1 MSLDVQRF
9 DRAITDPAIHQAF
22 NRFDNLVRA
31 DEDPT
36 FPARRLDETAAILS
50 EPPSHIDRSRWL
62 VFDGAAVVG
71 ATQLD
76 RDREDAANLHVGWCE
91 VDVIPEF
98 RRRGIGRRLTER
110 VGVAAAD
117 SGRTVVMAETSSLV
131 PAGEAFAV
139 ALGAEP
145 GLAAETSELRID
157 AIDLPL
163 MEVWIEQGRL
173 KEDRFRLFWVDGPW
187 PEALRP
193 EVLSLTRVM
202 NDAPLGDLDVND
214 QQLTVATLISF
225 EDELRSR
232 RIDRMTAVVE
242 QRATGRLVGFTQV
255 FINPSFP
262 DLLQQGDTGV
272 FPEFRGTGLG
282 KWLKA
287 AMVRRITGER
297 PEIMRI
303 RTENATANAP
313 MLAINHAMGFTLH
326 HTNTVWQI
334 ASQQL
339 ARTWRSD

>member
-1 MSLDVQRF
+1 
-9 DRAITDPAIHQAF
+9 
-22 NRFDNLVRA
+22 
-31 DEDPT
+31 
-36 FPARRLDETAAILS
+36 
-50 EPPSHIDRSRWL
+50 
-62 VFDGAAVVG
+62 
-71 ATQLD
+71 
-76 RDREDAANLHVGWCE
+76 
-91 VDVIPEF
+91 
-98 RRRGIGRRLTER
+98 
-110 VGVAAAD
+110 
-117 SGRTVVMAETSSLV
+117 
-131 PAGEAFAV
+131 
-139 ALGAEP
+139 
-145 GLAAETSELRID
+145 
-157 AIDLPL
+157 
-163 MEVWIEQGRL
+163 
-173 KEDRFRLFWVDGPW
+173 
-187 PEALRP
+187 
-193 EVLSLTRVM
+193 
-202 NDAPLGDLDVND
+202 
-214 QQLTVATLISF
+214 
-225 EDELRSR
+225 
-232 RIDRMTAVVE
+232 MTAVVE